1 MMILKS
7 VEFNIDLN
15 AYNYDGKTAFHEA
28 CSESNFEIVDLIIK
42 KSIEFKID
50 LNARDD
56 MQKTPFHR
64 PFRSELIRPSFVY
77 LVVSLMTEMSFRETS
92 CSS

>member
-1 MMILKS
+1 MILKS
-7 VEFNIDLN
+7 DEFNIDLN

-56 MQKTPFHR
+56 MEKTPFHR
-64 PFRSELIRPSFVY
+64 AC
-77 LVVSLMTEMSFRETS
+77 ETQCPHILNS
-92 CSS
+92 AYQNPQIFKQMHLYSRA